1 MASIQ
6 KTSTR
11 FTVLVASVLLWAG
24 ASVAQAPDQTPDR
37 QKLRQPT
44 PQSVQQQED
53 AKGAVDTKMTE
64 ADRKVQE
71 MDRRLKRTLR
81 SICNGC

>member
-1 MASIQ
+1 MASIL
-6 KTSTR
+6 KDWSR
-11 FTVLVASVLLWAG
+11 FTVLAASALLWAG
-24 ASVAQAPDQTPDR
+24 TAVGQAPDRAPDR
-37 QKLRQPT
+37 KTVRQPT
-44 PQSVQQQED
+44 PQSVQQQEN
-53 AKGAVDTKMTE
+53 AKATADTKLTE

>member
-1 MASIQ
+1 MASILQ
-6 KTSTR
+6 TPTR
-11 FTVLVASVLLWAG
+11 FAVLAASALLWAG
-24 ASVAQAPDQTPDR
+24 TAVAQTPDETPGR

-53 AKGAVDTKMTE
+53 AKGSTDTKMTE